1 MTATEAMDKALQTFG
16 RRAHISDRFWRED
29 PNQRFLVTDCDEI
42 YGIGA
47 SWEAA
52 FEDAQSITLR
62 DRTLRGEL

>member
-1 MTATEAMDKALQTFG
+1 MTATEARTKALQMFG
-16 RRAHISDRFWRED
+16 RSAHISDRFWRKD

-42 YGIGA
+42 YGIGI